1 MLFFWELGRLFGKS
15 YYLCSYFLVKIQMKK
30 SIAIIVALVLFSL
43 TSSAQGFYGGVRG
56 GMNVSS
62 LTKTSYAKAVVRG
75 NFGGFMGFQFSTIA
89 ALQVEA
95 LYSFQGAK
103 LQVMDAVGTD
113 LQLDY
118 LKIPVMFKLYLI
130 RGLNIEAGVSFN
142 ILTSALEN
150 WHPAKGY
157 NGFDFSI
164 PVGLAYQFGRH
175 FELGLR
181 YDISTVK
188 YNPERTGVNSLFSV
202 NVAWRF

>member
-1 MLFFWELGRLFGKS
+1 
-15 YYLCSYFLVKIQMKK
+15 MKK

-43 TSSAQGFYGGVRG
+43 TCTAQGFYGGVRG

-62 LTKTSYAKAVVRG
+62 LTKTSYARAVVRG

-103 LQVMDAVGTD
+103 FDFKEMDGGRASQD

-118 LKIPVMFKLYLI
+118 LKIPIMFKLYLI
-130 RGLNIEAGVSFN
+130 RGLNLEAGVSFN

-150 WHPAKGY
+150 WRPAKGY

-188 YNPERTGVNSLFSV
+188 YNPNRTGVNSLLSV